1 MISNARKLIIVIFLI
16 ACLALSGI
24 ASTLKSQLSAPTNP
38 GTTNLISC
46 WSMDETS
53 GTRDDSYGSN
63 DLADNN
69 TVGYTSSGK
78 IGNAAY
84 FIASNS
90 EYLSISDNASLSMG
104 DIDFTFAAWAY
115 FSDFNSYRPILSKW
129 ISSSNNREYIFEY
142 NSVAPDFT
150 LHLSN
155 NGTSSSYVPSGY
167 SPSINTWYYIIGWY
181 DKTADKIYISINNG
195 TPASAS
201 YSSGAYNGT
210 APFYVGRLDSA
221 GYMNGYIDEMVVYKQ
236 LLSDDERTWL
246 YNSGN
251 GRSCS
256 NIITSATD
264 TPTPTATF
272 TSTVTFTP
280 TDTPTI
286 TYTPSNTPTFTPTGS
301 STPTDTNTPTATH
314 TATHTSTP
322 TRTHTPTDTAT
333 PTDTPT
339 LTHTPTD
346 TATPTLTETPG
357 GPTRTPTATTLPG
370 YYFTGEISYGN
381 TALIIVISMLCML
394 ILLVIV
400 YLATRSQ
407 IKGSK

>member
-1 MISNARKLIIVIFLI
+1 MKPNARKLIIVIFVM

-24 ASTLKSQLSAPTNP
+24 ASTLNKPLSAPTNP

-53 GTRDDSYGSN
+53 GTRDDAYGSN
-63 DLADNN
+63 DLSDNN

-78 IGNAAY
+78 ISNAAY

-129 ISSSNNREYIFEY
+129 ISSSSNREYILEY
-142 NSVAPDFT
+142 NSAAPDFT
-150 LHLSN
+150 FHISN
-155 NGTSSSYVPSGY
+155 NGTSSSYVPAGY

-181 DKTADKIYISINNG
+181 DKTADKIYLSINNG

-210 APFYVGRLDSA
+210 APFYVGRVDSA
-221 GYMNGYIDEMVVYKQ
+221 GYMNGYIDEVVVYKQ

-264 TPTPTATF
+264 TPTPTSTP
-272 TSTVTFTP
+272 TSTSTATFTP

-286 TYTPSNTPTFTPTGS
+286 TYTPTATGS
-301 STPTDTNTPTATH
+301 NTPTATD
-314 TATHTSTP
+314 TATYTSTP
-322 TRTHTPTDTAT
+322 TRTHTPTDTYT

-339 LTHTPTD
+339 ITHTPTI
-346 TATPTLTETPG
+346 TYTPTITD
-357 GPTRTPTATTLPG
+357 TPTITPTPTITLTPIFVFPTL
-370 YYFTGEISYGN
+370 YFNGDVSYGDYAVSITN
-381 TALIIVISMLCML
+381 SLICLV
-394 ILLVIV
+394 VIV
-400 YLATRSQ
+400 LGVFGVVYALFTN
-407 IKGSK
+407 SKRRKQ